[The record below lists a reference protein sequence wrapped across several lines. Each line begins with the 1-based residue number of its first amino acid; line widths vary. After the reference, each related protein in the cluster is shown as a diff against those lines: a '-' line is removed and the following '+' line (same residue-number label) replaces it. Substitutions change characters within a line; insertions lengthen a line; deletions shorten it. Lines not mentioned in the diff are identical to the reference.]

1 MFLLFVMWDVSICYT
16 FVQLWYYVPSKLLDN
31 SAMAYQGAMDYSA
44 KEECQDPHGKKQSA
58 VEVSRWYVSMIC
70 EYDMLLTKYCT
81 SILDL
86 PPNKQPWKSGGTMN
100 VYPPLS
106 AS

>member
-44 KEECQDPHGKKQSA
+44 KEECQDPPSKKQSA

-70 EYDMLLTKYCT
+70 Y
-81 SILDL
+81 
-86 PPNKQPWKSGGTMN
+86 
-100 VYPPLS
+100 
-106 AS
+106 